1 MKVVHIIN
9 ADTRGGAP
17 KAAYSLHKALLS
29 SGIDSRMLVQRK
41 FSNDDKVSSYN
52 SSFVQ
57 TQLTNSR
64 MLLDIIQMKLFS
76 KEERGRF
83 SFASIGKDISD
94 NPIIKEADIFH
105 LHWINEGY
113 LSLKS
118 LQQLA
123 KLGKPVVWTLHD
135 MWAFTGGCHYSSGCK
150 KYEDVCCNC
159 PYLKNPS
166 SKDFSTRLQ
175 QKKSEVYNELKP
187 HFITCSNWLAKTA
200 KASSLLKDYNAAA
213 IPNPIDVDV
222 YKPLDKK
229 AVRKKLGLSENK
241 KYILFGTLNVNE
253 ERKGFKKLVEAL
265 NILFT
270 RQENLKADTELLIY
284 GTASGDE
291 TKTLPAKVNSFGRI
305 TDTQHLVECYNA
317 ADVFVAPSLE
327 DNLPNTVMESLACG
341 IPVVTF
347 NIGGMPDM
355 IEHNLNGY
363 LAEPFSTDDFA
374 EGIKLLLNDE
384 QNQKK
389 LSAQAREKV
398 LGNYQPFIVA
408 ARYQSIYN
416 KLLSSQINF

>member
-1 MKVVHIIN
+1 MNVVHIIN

-17 KAAYSLHKALLS
+17 KAAYSIHKALLS
-29 SGIDSRMLVQRK
+29 TGIDSSMLVQRK
-41 FSNDDKVSSYN
+41 FSIDDKVSSYN

-64 MLLDIIQMKLFS
+64 MLLDIIQMKLYTI
-76 KEERGRF
+76 EESGRF

-94 NPIIKEADIFH
+94 NPIIKEADVLH

-123 KLGKPVVWTLHD
+123 RLGKPVVWTLHD

-150 KYEDVCCNC
+150 KYEGVCCNC

-175 QKKSEVYNELKP
+175 QMKSEVYNELKP
-187 HFITCSNWLAKTA
+187 YFITCSNWLAKTA
-200 KASSLLKDYNAAA
+200 KSSSLLKNHNVTA
-213 IPNPIDVDV
+213 IPNPIDVEV

-229 AVRKKLGLSENK
+229 AVRQKLGLSENK

-265 NILFT
+265 KILLAKY
-270 RQENLKADTELLIY
+270 QGIKEKTELLIY
-284 GTASGDE
+284 GTASE
-291 TKTLPAKVNSFGRI
+291 AEINILPVKVNSFGRI
-305 TDTQHLVECYNA
+305 TETQHLVECYNA

-341 IPVVTF
+341 IPVVAF

-355 IEHNLNGY
+355 IEHKINGY
-363 LAEPFSTDDFA
+363 LAEPFLADDFA
-374 EGIKLLLNDE
+374 EGIRLLLDDQ
-384 QNQKK
+384 QNRKK

-398 LGNYQPFIVA
+398 INNFTPSIVA
-408 ARYQSIYN
+408 ERYKTVYCR
-416 KLLSSQINF
+416 LSKSKPSL

>member
-29 SGIDSRMLVQRK
+29 AGIDSRMLVQRK
-41 FSNDDKVSSYN
+41 FSNDDKVRSYN

-64 MLLDIIQMKLFS
+64 MLLDIIQMKLFT

-83 SFASIGKDISD
+83 SFASIGKDISE
-94 NPIIKEADIFH
+94 NPNVKEADVLH

-118 LQQLA
+118 LKKLA
-123 KLGKPVVWTLHD
+123 GLGKPIVWTLHD

-150 KYEDVCCNC
+150 LYEDICCNC

-166 SKDFSTRLQ
+166 SKDLSTRLQ

-200 KASSLLKDYNAAA
+200 KSSSLLKDYNVTA

-229 AVRKKLGLSENK
+229 AIRKKLGLSENK
-241 KYILFGTLNVNE
+241 KYILFGTLNINE
-253 ERKGFKKLVEAL
+253 ERKGFKKLVDAL
-265 NILFT
+265 NILFA

-291 TKTLPAKVNSFGRI
+291 TKMLPAKVNSFGRI
-305 TDTQHLVECYNA
+305 ADTQHLVECYNA

-341 IPVVTF
+341 VPVVAF

-374 EGIKLLLNDE
+374 EGIKLLLNDQ
-384 QNQKK
+384 QNRKK

-408 ARYQSIYN
+408 ARYQNIYN
-416 KLLSSQINF
+416 KMLSSQINS